1 VPRNQLAVGGA
12 VVMSHKKQIEVA
24 THSVPL
30 GDQELRELVRLAK
43 IPKEGRAY
51 FSPAVIE
58 AAEAADEEQDV
69 KKLRRFPREEIVE
82 LLERLARD
90 TTKVASAL

>member
-1 VPRNQLAVGGA
+1 
-12 VVMSHKKQIEVA
+12 MSHKKQIEVA